1 VSKADAVAVV
11 LLIGITMYA
20 VFGGADF
27 GAGLWSLLAGGGDR
41 GRRPRELIDWA
52 IGPVWEAN
60 HVWLIFVLVVL
71 WTGFSSAF
79 EAIFSTLFIPL
90 SLAALGVVFRG
101 SGFAFHHT
109 ARRARGRALA
119 ETVFGLASVLTPFFL
134 GTVVG
139 AIAGGRVPVGNATGD
154 MWTSWLNPLSL
165 VIGALFVATG
175 TYLSA
180 VFLVSDARRAGAPD
194 LERYFGTRAL
204 VAAVVTGGLAAAGLV
219 FLHRDARYI
228 FDGLT
233 GDGLPLV
240 IVSGVCGIAVLVLLH
255 RGTRRGA
262 RPLAVG
268 AVAAVIWGWGV
279 AQWPY
284 LLPEKLT
291 ISDAA
296 APSSTLTGV
305 LVVFGVAV
313 LVVLPAIGLLF
324 TLAQRNLIEETSRP
338 TLRPPGDDGG
348 ASSAARSGS

>member
-1 VSKADAVAVV
+1 VSRADAVAVI
-11 LLIGITMYA
+11 LLIGVTMYA

-27 GAGLWSLLAGGGDR
+27 GAGLWSLLAGGR
-41 GRRPRELIDWA
+41 GRRPRDLIDWA

-90 SLAALGVVFRG
+90 SLAAFGVVLRG
-101 SGFAFHHT
+101 AGFAFHHT
-109 ARRARGRALA
+109 ARRAGGRALA
-119 ETVFGLASVLTPFFL
+119 ETLFGLASVLTPFFL

-154 MWTSWLNPLSL
+154 AVTSWLNPLSIL
-165 VIGALFVATG
+165 IGALFVATG
-175 TYLSA
+175 AYLAA

-194 LERYFGTRAL
+194 LERYFATRAL
-204 VAAVVTGGLAAAGLV
+204 VAAVVAGALAAVDLV

-228 FDGLT
+228 FDRLT
-233 GDGLPLV
+233 DKGLPLV
-240 IVSGVCGIAVLVLLH
+240 ILSLLCGIAVLVLLH
-255 RGTRRGA
+255 RGVRRGA

-291 ISDAA
+291 ITDAA
-296 APSSTLTGV
+296 APSATLTG
-305 LVVFGVAV
+305 LLIVFGIAV
-313 LVVLPAIGLLF
+313 VIVLPAIGLLY

-338 TLRPPGDDGG
+338 TLQPPRDDGG
-348 ASSAARSGS
+348 ATSMSG

>member
-1 VSKADAVAVV
+1 VSKADAVAVI

-71 WTGFSSAF
+71 WTGFPSAF
-79 EAIFSTLFIPL
+79 EAIFSTLFVPL
-90 SLAALGVVFRG
+90 SLAALGVVLRG
-101 SGFAFHHT
+101 AGFAFHHT

-119 ETVFGLASVLTPFFL
+119 ETLFGLASVLTPFFL

-154 MWTSWLNPLSL
+154 MWTSWLNTLSI
-165 VIGALFVATG
+165 VIGALFVATSA
-175 TYLSA
+175 YLAS

-194 LERYFGTRAL
+194 LERYFSTRAL
-204 VAAVVTGGLAAAGLV
+204 VAAVVTGALAAGGLV
-219 FLHRDARYI
+219 ALHRDARYI

-240 IVSGVCGIAVLVLLH
+240 IVSLLCGISVLVLLH
-255 RGTRRGA
+255 LRVRRGA

-279 AQWPY
+279 AQWSY

-296 APSSTLTGV
+296 APSATLTG
-305 LVVFGVAV
+305 LIVVFAVAV
-313 LVVLPAIGLLF
+313 LVVVPAIGLLF

-338 TLRPPGDDGG
+338 TLHH
-348 ASSAARSGS
+348 